1 MIHSDYYK
9 VLGVE
14 KAASSAEI
22 KKAYRA
28 LANKYHPDKTKGDIE
43 AAEKFKDIN
52 EANQVLSDPIKRK
65 KYDQF
70 GADWHRFEAGTK
82 AGGFDWSKNA
92 HSRGEPTYR
101 TDQHES
107 DSTFAD
113 EEVDG
118 LFELL
123 FRQRSD
129 QQRTRRRAASKGA
142 NLETE
147 IIISLEEAYSGTTQL
162 IRLEDETI
170 NVKIKPGIADQQLLR
185 IAGRGEDGLSGGAK
199 GDLYLTVKITP
210 HLQFDRH
217 GNDLYRDLPIQLY
230 TAVLGGKTQ
239 VDTLKGK
246 VTVNIPKGTPNG
258 KLLKLKGLG
267 MPVYGKKNVYGNL
280 LVKVDIRTPNHLS
293 EQEFDLFKKLAELR
307 KNLNE

>member
-14 KAASSAEI
+14 KAATSAEI

-28 LANKYHPDKTKGDIE
+28 LANKYHPDKTKGDKE
-43 AAEKFKDIN
+43 AVEKFKDIN
-52 EANQVLSDPIKRK
+52 EANQVLSDPVKRK

-70 GADWHRFEAGTK
+70 GVDWHRYEAGTK
-82 AGGFDWSKNA
+82 TGGFDWSKNTQN
-92 HSRGEPTYR
+92 RGGPTHR
-101 TDQHES
+101 TDKHEPDAAFS
-107 DSTFAD
+107 N

-118 LFELL
+118 LFEML

-129 QQRTRRRAASKGA
+129 QQRTRRRAVIKGE

-147 IIISLEEAYSGTTQL
+147 IIISLEEAYNGTTRL
-162 IRLEDETI
+162 IRLNDETI
-170 NVKIKPGIADQQLLR
+170 NVKIKPGIADRQLLR

-199 GDLYLTVKITP
+199 GDLYITVKITP
-210 HLQFDRH
+210 HLEFHRN
-217 GNDLYRDLPIQLY
+217 GNDIYRDLTIRLY

-239 VDTLKGK
+239 VDTMKGK
-246 VTVNIPKGTPNG
+246 VKVNIPKGTPNG

-267 MPVYGKKNVYGNL
+267 MPVYGMKNEYGNL
-280 LVKVDIRTPNHLS
+280 FVKVDIRLPDHLS
-293 EQEFDLFKKLAELR
+293 EQEFDLFKKLAALR
-307 KNLNE
+307 KKIDE